1 MKAQSERGC
10 SVSQKE
16 LLSSQLGQHIAHNL
30 ARVVL
35 CNIQQL
41 RPGEDV
47 VEVVLQHLQF
57 EFQRTLMGLRPA

>member
-57 EFQRTLMGLRPA
+57 